1 MPQRIELSELQ
12 SGRIGGATLVVAHA
26 RAGKLVAFLAT
37 VDGDGIVDSRQ
48 DCLDAAQRFRALHD
62 RATLDAKR
70 KAHKNGSKQD
80 IRRVGQYNER
90 PTAVHTIADDDLRP
104 STIPSPP
111 ADIVDTEPLEPNDQS
126 PDV

>member
-12 SGRIGGATLVVAHA
+12 SGRIGGATIVVAHA

-48 DCLDAAQRFRALHD
+48 DCLDAAQCFRALDD

-70 KAHKNGSKQD
+70 QARKDGRKQD
-80 IRRVGQYNER
+80 IRRVGQFNER

-104 STIPSPP
+104 STILGPP
-111 ADIVDTEPLEPNDQS
+111 ADIAAPEPNDQS
-126 PDV
+126 RDA